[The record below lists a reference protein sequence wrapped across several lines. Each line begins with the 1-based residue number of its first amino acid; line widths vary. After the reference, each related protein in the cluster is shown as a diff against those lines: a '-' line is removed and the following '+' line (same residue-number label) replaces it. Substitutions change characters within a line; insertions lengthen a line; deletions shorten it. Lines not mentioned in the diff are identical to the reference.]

1 MKNILKIIVGLS
13 VVIYAFGT
21 FIFGAYW
28 NYLFA
33 VKHGFI
39 SWLLLGEII
48 PSLQSIVWPIIL
60 FLNGG
65 DIHLGT

>member
-1 MKNILKIIVGLS
+1 MNIMKIIGVLLAI
-13 VVIYAFGT
+13 IYFIGAFVFGT
-21 FIFGAYW
+21 YW

-33 VKHGFI
+33 VNHGFMA
-39 SWLLLGEII
+39 WLFLGEII